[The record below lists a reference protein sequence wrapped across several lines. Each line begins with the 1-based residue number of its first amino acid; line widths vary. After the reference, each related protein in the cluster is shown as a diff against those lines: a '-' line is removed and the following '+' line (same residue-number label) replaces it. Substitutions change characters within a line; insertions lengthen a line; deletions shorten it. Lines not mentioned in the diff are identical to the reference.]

1 MKLLWRFVISVWI
14 VATAIFAVAPRTTYA
29 QTPPDPD
36 PPALPAPD
44 PAPSPAPTPPA
55 PTPPADDDED
65 DDGPTSREDA
75 DNLVGFE
82 QYGDYPLSHY
92 EIGCDE
98 GAWNHVNR
106 KAWCAG
112 QAWPFEGAKMMVGFA
127 NSVITWSLN
136 FELADRFDEQIG
148 RLATAY
154 DQRIVGGLQLE
165 HVMWLLACWWVAW
178 LLLRQR
184 TAEAMGELAMS
195 GLAAAFG
202 ALLIANP
209 AGYMGGA
216 IDTIKEMNNTVL
228 QATSGSD
235 DGDMAAVVG
244 AQLESSFVAAP
255 YDIINWG
262 RPLEGACAD
271 TRNAILELG
280 AFGNNDTPRDMM
292 EDAGCQREAD
302 FNHDPGMD
310 RAAASIMLAGGSV
323 FLTILMAVLAIVL
336 MAAQFV
342 LLPIWASVPIVMTLA
357 IFRGTRSF
365 AFSWAGW
372 NATIFLISMAVVG
385 TLAFVA
391 TSTTWVLQETSGI
404 SILQRMVLVDVMVI
418 VGFILRKRLMKGATR
433 AGRNLASKL
442 NEITPGRRSA
452 DLMPMGAGGD
462 FTGNNMRDRL
472 RSAASDVPG
481 GDRAR
486 RHMGRSANNV
496 AQRVNPVDIAARR
509 RDRKHLA
516 RAVQRRPQAPR
527 GSTWSA
533 SKRRRKTAA

>member
-1 MKLLWRFVISVWI
+1 MSVLWRFVIGIWI
-14 VATAIFAVAPRTTYA
+14 VGTALFVATPSTANA
-29 QTPPDPD
+29 QTAPD
-36 PPALPAPD
+36 PPTQPAPAPD
-44 PAPSPAPTPPA
+44 PAPPAPTPAPTPPVE
-55 PTPPADDDED
+55 DDDDD
-65 DDGPTSREDA
+65 DDGPASREEA

-82 QYGDYPLSHY
+82 QYGDHPLSHY

-106 KAWCAG
+106 KAWCAA
-112 QAWPFEGAKMMVGFA
+112 QSWPFEGSKTMVGLA

-136 FELADRFDEQIG
+136 FELAERFDDQIG
-148 RLATAY
+148 RLANAY
-154 DQRIVGGLQLE
+154 DQRIVGGLQLQ
-165 HVMWLLACWWVAW
+165 HIMWLLACWWVAW

-195 GLAAAFG
+195 GLASVFG

-216 IDTIKEMNNTVL
+216 IDTITEMNNTVL

-235 DGDMAAVVG
+235 DDDMAAVVG

-262 RPLEGACAD
+262 RPLDGACAE
-271 TRNAILELG
+271 TRDAILTLG
-280 AFGNNDTPRDMM
+280 AFGNKDTPRDMM

-302 FNHDPGMD
+302 FNHDPGAD
-310 RAAASIMLAGGSV
+310 RAMASVVLAFGSV
-323 FLTILMAVLAIVL
+323 LLLALMVVLSIGL

-365 AFSWAGW
+365 AYTWAGW
-372 NATIFLISMAVVG
+372 NATVFLVSMAVVG
-385 TLAFVA
+385 TLAFVS
-391 TSTTWVLQETSGI
+391 TSVTWVLQETGDT
-404 SILQRMVLVDVMVI
+404 SILQRMVFVDVMVI
-418 VGFILRKRLMKGATR
+418 VGFILRQRLMKGASR
-433 AGRNLASKL
+433 AGRNLASKFDQL
-442 NEITPGRRSA
+442 TPGRRSA
-452 DLMPMGAGGD
+452 DLMPAGAGGD
-462 FTGNNMRDRL
+462 FTGNNIANQFRN
-472 RSAASDVPG
+472 AASDVPG

-486 RHMGRSANNV
+486 RQMGRSANNV
-496 AQRVNPVDIAARR
+496 AQRANPVDIAGRR
-509 RDRKHLA
+509 RDRKHLTKTLE
-516 RAVQRRPQAPR
+516 QRPQPR

-533 SKRRRKTAA
+533 STRRRKEAA